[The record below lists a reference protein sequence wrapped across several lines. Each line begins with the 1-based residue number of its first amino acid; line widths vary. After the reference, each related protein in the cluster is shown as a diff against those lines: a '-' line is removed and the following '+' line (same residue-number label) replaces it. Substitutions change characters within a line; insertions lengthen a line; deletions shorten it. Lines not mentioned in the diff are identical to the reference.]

1 MGSNPTASANT
12 PFFLVF
18 LSRVEWH
25 FGFVCNGFTA
35 FYHCTGFLSITLIR
49 FLCVVWNVVLQMALT
64 GKLTKKLVDNLGAG
78 RHGDGGGLY
87 LVVDPS
93 GARRWIVRVVVKGQR
108 NVKGAPLRTDFGLG
122 GADVVTLNQGRERAL
137 EYRRMAKQGL
147 NPRFNAARHIPTFEE
162 VAGQVHID
170 RMPTWKNAKHRSQ
183 WINTLRDYVFPKIGR
198 MPVDSIG
205 QPEVLMCLSPI
216 WTDKHETARR
226 LAQRIKTVLDV
237 AKSKGFRSG
246 ENPVTTIHE
255 AHVLPKVKAKPKHHN
270 AMLWQDVPAFYADLK
285 TRDAMAAKALMFTC
299 LTGSRTGEVL
309 GMQWG
314 EVDFDKVL
322 WTCPADRM
330 KGGVMHRVPL
340 TNEMLAIIEPLRAMQ
355 SDYVFEGQKRHSPLS
370 NMAMLMLLRRM
381 QVEGVTV
388 HGFRSTF
395 RDWASEV
402 ANAPR
407 EVAEMSLAHKV
418 GSDVERAY
426 ARSDLLEKRR
436 LLMERWSGFVSSNKE
451 KVVKVNFG
459 AEVG

>member
-1 MGSNPTASANT
+1 
-12 PFFLVF
+12 
-18 LSRVEWH
+18 
-25 FGFVCNGFTA
+25 
-35 FYHCTGFLSITLIR
+35 
-49 FLCVVWNVVLQMALT
+49 MALT
-64 GKLTKKLVDNLGAG
+64 GKLTKKLVENLGAG

-108 NVKGAPLRTDFGLG
+108 NAKGAPLRTDFGLG
-122 GADVVTLNQGRERAL
+122 GADIVTLNQARDRAL

-147 NPRFNAARHIPTFEE
+147 NPRFNATRAIPTFEE
-162 VAGQVHID
+162 VARQVHID
-170 RMPTWKNAKHRSQ
+170 RMPTWKNEKHGAQ
-183 WINTLRDYVFPKIGR
+183 WINTLRDYAFPKIGR
-198 MPVDSIG
+198 MPIDSVS

-226 LAQRIKTVLDV
+226 LSQRIKVVLDV

-246 ENPVTTIHE
+246 ENPVTAIHE
-255 AHVLPKVKAKPKHHN
+255 ARVLPKVKAKPKHHK
-270 AMLWQDVPAFYADLK
+270 AMAWQDVPAFYGDLK
-285 TRDAMAAKALMFTC
+285 ARDAMAAKALMFTC
-299 LTGSRTGEVL
+299 LTGSRTSEVL
-309 GMQWG
+309 MMRWD
-314 EVDFDKVL
+314 EVDFQARL

-330 KGGVMHRVPL
+330 KGGEAHRVPL
-340 TNEMLAIIEPLRAMQ
+340 TVEMLAIIEPLRAMQ
-355 SDYVFEGQKRHSPLS
+355 SDYVFEGQKRHKPLS

-395 RDWASEV
+395 RDWASEW

-436 LLMERWSGFVSSNKE
+436 LLMARWSQYVLGVQDEGNSR
-451 KVVKVNFG
+451 G
-459 AEVG
+459 